1 MEGEGS
7 ASPEGVAGEGPG
19 APERLTPPGAVN
31 PLDELA
37 RRILGV
43 AYLFPYQKLVVA
55 NALEGHDQIVIL
67 PTGAGKSLCF
77 QLPSQLLPGATVV
90 VLPLLALIADQARR
104 LAASGTPCGCIR
116 GGQGAAERAALW
128 EQVRC
133 GAVKLLLATPE
144 ALLAPSVAEALSR
157 LTIVQLVIDEAHCV
171 SEWGETFRPSYL
183 ELKRV
188 AAAMPLVTAFTA
200 TASPLVLEKVR
211 AILFAD
217 REVTTVVA
225 NPDRPNISYTVLPTL
240 SKENELLRLAR
251 CVERPALI
259 FCRSRVGAELTAR
272 RLRGR
277 LADEQVLFYHAGLSR
292 EEKRSVEGWFFESRD
307 GILAAT
313 CAYGLGIDKAG
324 IRTVIHRDVPPSV
337 EAFLQESGRAGRDKE
352 AAASYLLL
360 SEEDLAHEQRIDDP
374 VARIRYRALLDFA
387 LQSGR
392 CRREA
397 LLALLGAQPEACFG
411 CDVCRGSVRRRP
423 PGEQELLR
431 FVGANRRR
439 HTAVDAALAL
449 SGRRS
454 YEIARRGLGGA
465 PGFGSL
471 AEWERAEIE
480 EAIENLVQRGALR
493 FGRHGPWKGR
503 LTTGRRVR
511 RRAPDLPRRP
521 SLEGAQAAR
530 R

>member
-1 MEGEGS
+1 MTI
-7 ASPEGVAGEGPG
+7 PG
-19 APERLTPPGAVN
+19 AAAAPAEPLAGKGSTEDGLVN
-31 PLDELA
+31 PIDDLA

-55 NALEGHDQIVIL
+55 NVLDRRDQIVIL

-104 LAASGTPCGCIR
+104 LAAAGTPCGCIR
-116 GGQGAAERAALW
+116 GGQETGERTTVW
-128 EQVRC
+128 EQVRS
-133 GAVKLLLATPE
+133 GTVKLLLATPE
-144 ALLAPSVAEALSR
+144 ALISPSVADALSR
-157 LTIVQLVIDEAHCV
+157 LPIAQLVVDEAHCV

-183 ELKRV
+183 QLGRV
-188 AAAMPLVTAFTA
+188 AATMPLVTAFTA
-200 TASPLVLEKVR
+200 TASPLVLGKIR
-211 AILFAD
+211 SILFAD

-225 NPDRPNISYTVLPTL
+225 NPDRPNISYAVLPTL

-251 CVERPALI
+251 SVERPALI

-277 LADEQVLFYHAGLSR
+277 LADERVLFYHAGLSR
-292 EEKRSVEGWFFESRD
+292 EEKKRVEGWFFASSD

-360 SEEDLAHEQRIDDP
+360 SEEDLAHEEHIDDP
-374 VARIRYRALLDFA
+374 VAKSRYRALLDFA
-387 LQSGR
+387 RNSGR

-397 LLALLGAQPEACFG
+397 LLALLGAEPEVCFG
-411 CDVCRGSVRRRP
+411 CDVCRGSVRRLP
-423 PGEQELLR
+423 PGERELLQ

-439 HTAVDAALAL
+439 HTPVDAALVL
-449 SGRRS
+449 FGRRS
-454 YEIARRGLGGA
+454 YEIARRGLGGT
-465 PGFGSL
+465 PGFGRL
-471 AEWERAEIE
+471 AGWERADIE
-480 EAIENLVQRGALR
+480 EAIENLVRRGALR
-493 FGRHGPWKGR
+493 LGRRGPWKRR
-503 LTTGRRVR
+503 LTTGRRAR
-511 RRAPDLPRRP
+511 RCAEDLPHRP
-521 SLEGAQAAR
+521 SREGA
-530 R
+530 